1 MRISIIGTGYVGL
14 VTGACFSEM
23 GNEVICVDIDKNKIE
38 KLKKGKIPIYE
49 PNLEYLVKENYKKK
63 NLYFTNNI
71 KEAIKL
77 SELCFIA
84 VGTPT
89 NKDGSTNL
97 NYVYEVAKSIGK
109 FIDKD
114 MYIISKS
121 TVPVGTSENIK
132 KIIKKKIKERK
143 EKIDFEMI
151 SNPEFLKEGD
161 AINDFMKP
169 DRIIIGVESKRAL
182 DKMSELYSPFISINK
197 KRLVLMDIRSAEMTK
212 YTANAMLATKISF
225 MNEMS
230 NICEKLGANINKVR
244 EGIGS
249 DNRIGYSFIY
259 AGCGYGGSC
268 FPKDIKALIN
278 MGENNNYTPKIL
290 KAVEM
295 VNKEQKIVLVKKILK
310 QFNNNIKNKTFS
322 IWGLSFK
329 PGTNDIREASSL
341 TIIKELIKN
350 GAKIKVYDP
359 KAMDEMKKYIKEN
372 IQYCDSKYKAL
383 KDSEALILL
392 TEWKEFRSPNFKKIK
407 KLLKKAIIFDGR
419 NQYHH
424 IDLKKDGFCYHQIG
438 VKTNA

>member
-1 MRISIIGTGYVGL
+1 
-14 VTGACFSEM
+14 
-23 GNEVICVDIDKNKIE
+23 
-38 KLKKGKIPIYE
+38 
-49 PNLEYLVKENYKKK
+49 
-63 NLYFTNNI
+63 
-71 KEAIKL
+71 
-77 SELCFIA
+77 
-84 VGTPT
+84 
-89 NKDGSTNL
+89 
-97 NYVYEVAKSIGK
+97 
-109 FIDKD
+109 
-114 MYIISKS
+114 
-121 TVPVGTSENIK
+121 
-132 KIIKKKIKERK
+132 
-143 EKIDFEMI
+143 
-151 SNPEFLKEGD
+151 
-161 AINDFMKP
+161 
-169 DRIIIGVESKRAL
+169 
-182 DKMSELYSPFISINK
+182 
-197 KRLVLMDIRSAEMTK
+197 MTK